1 MNEFVILGLV
11 AIVVLTILLLVTIIS
26 IQNRMVRLEKLIED
40 AWSNIDVLLKRRYDL
55 IPNLVETTKAFAT
68 HEQRVLSQ
76 LVKLREQATQAS
88 SFAEIEQCERAIIF
102 EMKGFFARSESYPE
116 LRSSAHFLHLQEELV
131 NTEDRIAAAR
141 RFYNNNVREYNIA
154 IETYPGNALKGERT
168 PKPFFMMDF

>member
-76 LVKLREQATQAS
+76 LVKLREQAAQAS

-102 EMKGFFARSESYPE
+102 KK
-116 LRSSAHFLHLQEELV
+116 
-131 NTEDRIAAAR
+131 N
-141 RFYNNNVREYNIA
+141 
-154 IETYPGNALKGERT
+154 
-168 PKPFFMMDF
+168 